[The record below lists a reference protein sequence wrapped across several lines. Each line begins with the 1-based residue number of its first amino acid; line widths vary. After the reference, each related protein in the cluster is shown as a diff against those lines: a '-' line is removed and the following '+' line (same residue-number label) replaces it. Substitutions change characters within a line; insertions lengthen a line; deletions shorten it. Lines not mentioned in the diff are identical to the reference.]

1 MNREETEPA
10 DVAVPMT
17 TLGIIG
23 AGNIGSQLAR
33 KAVQNG
39 FDVVISNSRGP
50 HTLADLIAE
59 LGPQATAG
67 TTAETA
73 EAGDVVVVTI
83 PLRNIDQVPAAPLA
97 GKVVID
103 TNNYYPQRDG
113 NIELLDT
120 ESATVSGLLQSH
132 LADSSVVKGFNHIPA
147 PEITTDG
154 TAPGT
159 PGRRALA
166 IAGDDDTAKAVLL
179 DLYDR
184 FGFDAVDV
192 GSLDDSWRIERD
204 QPGYGPRQSADELRA
219 AIANAVRDKNSR

>member
-1 MNREETEPA
+1 
-10 DVAVPMT
+10 MT

-33 KAVQNG
+33 KAVQSG
-39 FDVVISNSRGP
+39 FKVVISNSRGP
-50 HTLADLIAE
+50 HTLADLVAE

-67 TTAETA
+67 TTRETA

-83 PLRNIDQVPAAPLA
+83 PLGNIGQVPTAPLA

-132 LADSSVVKGFNHIPA
+132 LADSVVVKGFNHIPA

-166 IAGDDDTAKAVLL
+166 IAGDDDRAKSVLIA
-179 DLYDR
+179 LYDR

-192 GSLDDSWRIERD
+192 GTLDDSWRIERD
-204 QPGYGPRQSADELRA
+204 QPGYGPRQNADQLRA
-219 AIANAVRDKNSR
+219 AIAGAVRDKNSR

>member
-1 MNREETEPA
+1 
-10 DVAVPMT
+10 MT

-33 KAVQNG
+33 KAVQNR

-50 HTLADLIAE
+50 HTLAGLIAE
-59 LGPQATAG
+59 LGPLATAG
-67 TTAETA
+67 TTASTA

-83 PLRNIDQVPAAPLA
+83 PLRNIGQVPPAPLA

-120 ESATVSGLLQSH
+120 ESATVSGLLQGH
-132 LADSSVVKGFNHIPA
+132 LVDSLVVKGFNHIPA

-154 TAPGT
+154 MASGTA
-159 PGRRALA
+159 GRRALA
-166 IAGDDDTAKAVLL
+166 LAGDDDTAKSVLA

-184 FGFDAVDV
+184 FGFDAVDI

-204 QPGYGPRQSADELRA
+204 QPGYGPRHSADELRA
-219 AIANAVRDKNSR
+219 AIARAVRDKNSR

>member
-1 MNREETEPA
+1 
-10 DVAVPMT
+10 MT

-50 HTLADLIAE
+50 DTLAELIEE

-67 TTAETA
+67 TTLETA

-83 PLRNIDQVPAAPLA
+83 PLRNIGQVPAVPLA

-103 TNNYYPQRDG
+103 TNNYYPERDG
-113 NIELLDT
+113 NIELLDA
-120 ESATVSGLLQSH
+120 ESATVSGLLQGH
-132 LADSSVVKGFNHIPA
+132 LADSLVVKGFNHIPA

-166 IAGDDDTAKAVLL
+166 IAGNDDTAKAVLI

-204 QPGYGPRQSADELRA
+204 QPGYGRRQSADELRA
-219 AIANAVRDKNSR
+219 AIASAVRDKNSR

>member
-1 MNREETEPA
+1 
-10 DVAVPMT
+10 MT

-50 HTLADLIAE
+50 QTLADLIAE

-67 TTAETA
+67 TTFETA

-83 PLRNIDQVPAAPLA
+83 PLRNIGQVPAAPLV

-103 TNNYYPQRDG
+103 TNNYYPERDG

-120 ESATVSGLLQSH
+120 ESATVSGLLQGH
-132 LADSSVVKGFNHIPA
+132 LPDSRVVKGFNHIPA

-166 IAGDDDTAKAVLL
+166 IAGDDDTAKSVLT

-192 GSLDDSWRIERD
+192 GTLDDSWRIERD
-204 QPGYGPRQSADELRA
+204 QPGYGLRQNADQLRA
-219 AIANAVRDKNSR
+219 AIASAVRDKNSR